1 MSVTTN
7 NERILMQLK
16 FLLLALVLS
25 ISGAVGFAQSKK
37 KQIEH
42 LKFKLDSI
50 NQVLTSER
58 NTNSN
63 RDIELNKTIQK
74 LEVKNSSIE
83 QRLKQSES
91 EINKKNE
98 ILKDENRKI
107 LNLEQEISSL
117 QDSLERTS
125 SKNKLQLLGAFE
137 RRLSDHEILQIL
149 ESKNKEFKPKLIE
162 GEKNI
167 EILGSQAFNL
177 NGGKQCIV
185 VIGIRGED
193 DSHGGM
199 GANAL
204 VHLTLEKNLWQVE
217 SYKIISLNTQWGD
230 YAELEGICSVGKENI
245 AILISG
251 YESGQG
257 SAISDRK
264 IFLLYKDK
272 FIEAYEGLNLENNSS
287 EEDESD
293 PSYYDH
299 EYEISFKDT
308 GNDFF
313 DLIETFKSRG
323 KYVSETIYHF
333 NEQTMK
339 YEN

>member
-1 MSVTTN
+1 
-7 NERILMQLK
+7 MQLN
-16 FLLLALVLS
+16 FLLAILVLS
-25 ISGAVGFAQSKK
+25 ISGNTAFSQSKK

-58 NTNSN
+58 NTNSI

-107 LNLEQEISSL
+107 LNLTQEISSL
-117 QDSLERTS
+117 QDSLNRTH
-125 SKNKLQLLGAFE
+125 SKNALQLIGDFE
-137 RRLSDHEILQIL
+137 LKLSDNEILQIL
-149 ESKNKEFKPKLIE
+149 ESKNKEFKLKLIE

-167 EILGSQAFNL
+167 EIQGRQAFNL
-177 NGGKQCIV
+177 NGEKQCIV
-185 VIGIRGED
+185 VLGIRGED
-193 DSHGGM
+193 GSHGGM
-199 GANAL
+199 GTNAL
-204 VHLTLEKNLWQVE
+204 VNFTLKKNQWQIK
-217 SYKIISLNTQWGD
+217 SYEISSLNTQWGD

-245 AILISG
+245 AIVLSG

-257 SAISDRK
+257 SAISERK
-264 IFLLYKDK
+264 IFLLYKEK
-272 FIEAYEGLNLENNSS
+272 FTEAHEGLNFENNSG
-287 EEDESD
+287 EVGEFD
-293 PSYYDH
+293 PSYYNH

-308 GNDFF
+308 GKDFF

-323 KYVSETIYHF
+323 KYVSEKIYHF
-333 NEQTMK
+333 NDQTMK